1 MFVYGLLKA
10 LRLGY
15 ISGKKYERSALQG
28 YELMTETF
36 AVSSKSDNI
45 LNLDWTV
52 QTGSLSS
59 NGTFEVRTTL
69 VLRSRKEI
77 LGKDYANLSAQYYT
91 SMPLFQ
97 NDLKGVAPFLFAA
110 FEYEIKKF

>member
-1 MFVYGLLKA
+1 MDPGYENRPGNYLESSGTGMFIYGLLKA

-15 ISGKKYERSALQG
+15 LEGDKYRCAAL
-28 YELMTETF
+28 EAWTLMKDTF
-36 AVSSKSDNI
+36 ATRSETDNI

-59 NGTFEVRTTL
+59 NGTYE
-69 VLRSRKEI
+69 
-77 LGKDYANLSAQYYT
+77 YYI

-97 NDLKGVAPFLFAA
+97 NDLKGVAPFLFSS
-110 FEYEIKKF
+110 YEAELLNQ